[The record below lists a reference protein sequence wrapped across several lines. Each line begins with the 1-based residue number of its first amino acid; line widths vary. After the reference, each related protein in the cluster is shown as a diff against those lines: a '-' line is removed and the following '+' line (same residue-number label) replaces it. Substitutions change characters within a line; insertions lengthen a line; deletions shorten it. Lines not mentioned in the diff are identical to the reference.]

1 MRKAKRLFLT
11 NERRTQ
17 QFQMARTMLIL
28 VTVFLILNTPRL
40 ILGIVEV
47 TQLSTVEQCYEQGL
61 PYNISKQIYLLD
73 FLARFLVILN
83 SSINFII
90 YILVGSEFRSKLC
103 ETLKFCYKFCDPLR
117 GPQRPKQRAQEKIVC
132 DVEDNEEALINE
144 TSVTRIGGDL
154 PSHINNISVLQS
166 DSIYR
171 LDSSDIIQPV
181 VIETHF

>member
-1 MRKAKRLFLT
+1 MRKAKRIFLT

-47 TQLSTVEQCYEQGL
+47 TQLSTVEQCYQHGL
-61 PYNISKQIYLLD
+61 PYNISKHTYLLD

-103 ETLKFCYKFCDPLR
+103 DTIRFCDKLCDPLR
-117 GPQRPKQRAQEKIVC
+117 GLQRPKYGAQEKSEC
-132 DVEDNEEALINE
+132 DVDDNEEALIDK
-144 TSVTRIGGDL
+144 TSVTRIGGEL
-154 PSHINNISVLQS
+154 PSHVNNISVLQS
-166 DSIYR
+166 DSSYKV
-171 LDSSDIIQPV
+171 DSSHNSKHV
-181 VIETHF
+181 LIETHF

>member
-61 PYNISKQIYLLD
+61 PYNISKQTYLLD
-73 FLARFLVILN
+73 FVARFLVILN

-90 YILVGSEFRSKLC
+90 YILGGSEFRSKLC
-103 ETLKFCYKFCDPLR
+103 ETLKFCEKFSDTLR
-117 GPQRPKQRAQEKIVC
+117 GLARPKQIVQEKSECV
-132 DVEDNEEALINE
+132 DEDNEEA
-144 TSVTRIGGDL
+144 
-154 PSHINNISVLQS
+154 
-166 DSIYR
+166 
-171 LDSSDIIQPV
+171 
-181 VIETHF
+181 

>member
-61 PYNISKQIYLLD
+61 PYNISKQTYLMD

-83 SSINFII
+83 SSVNFVI
-90 YILVGSEFRSKLC
+90 YCLVGSEFRANLYTRRGWRPQKSREQVRGVEENSEWVGEDK
-103 ETLKFCYKFCDPLR
+103 ETD
-117 GPQRPKQRAQEKIVC
+117 RARLNIKRNNGQ
-132 DVEDNEEALINE
+132 
-144 TSVTRIGGDL
+144 STRD
-154 PSHINNISVLQS
+154 QS
-166 DSIYR
+166 R
-171 LDSSDIIQPV
+171 
-181 VIETHF
+181 

>member
-1 MRKAKRLFLT
+1 MRKAKRFFLT

-103 ETLKFCYKFCDPLR
+103 ETIKFCNVLCVPLR
-117 GPQRPKQRAQEKIVC
+117 GLRRPKHGAQENTECNV
-132 DVEDNEEALINE
+132 DDNEEAFIDE

-154 PSHINNISVLQS
+154 PSHINNISVFQS
-166 DSIYR
+166 DS
-171 LDSSDIIQPV
+171 SHNSKHV